1 MESLI
6 FLNKLVKKKVK
17 AQIENCSYGYWTK
30 CPLPPPSTSLSSP
43 AYCCKFSTLLSLY
56 SHSYYLAN
64 SIPVLAWMKRWR
76 IFKNVG
82 TKKIIN
88 TLNLLWRV
96 MVLVLLV
103 CLVLWIT
110 SILAFLV
117 NIYVVL
123 TLVLSNKESILLTI
137 SITWTGNVNND
148 YHQESKTYRKSNSFC
163 PIISMYV
170 K

>member
-6 FLNKLVKKKVK
+6 FLNKLVKKKSKHRSKIVHTD
-17 AQIENCSYGYWTK
+17 IEQNAPSPPH
-30 CPLPPPSTSLSSP
+30 PLPFPR
-43 AYCCKFSTLLSLY
+43 LLTA
-56 SHSYYLAN
+56 AN
-64 SIPVLAWMKRWR
+64 SQRFYHCIVTPITWPIASQCWR
-76 IFKNVG
+76 GWRDGKILK
-82 TKKIIN
+82 TLEQKKIIN